1 MKAVGY
7 TRYGL
12 PDDLKL
18 MEAALTLTR
27 TWPSLG
33 VGFSISINSWDW
45 DKVKGILFA
54 RIDGLFKPGTPIL
67 GCDIA
72 GVVEQVGDGVDR
84 LKVGDHVYGDI
95 SSGGKWGGFAEYVAT
110 EEHWLATKPEDMSF
124 EVAAALPQAGV
135 LALQALRWN
144 GEVKTGD
151 VIIDILK

>member
-18 MEAALTLTR
+18 IEIEKPTPKEGQVLVKVKAA
-27 TWPSLG
+27 
-33 VGFSISINSWDW
+33 SINSWDW

-110 EEHWLATKPEDMSF
+110 EEH
-124 EVAAALPQAGV
+124 
-135 LALQALRWN
+135 
-144 GEVKTGD
+144 
-151 VIIDILK
+151 